1 MIEMCNITGDSYG
14 KVGIVRIVFADL
26 TATITTGLLR
36 PQVDRVEK
44 LDYILH
50 SAMVRQ
56 TYVFVRLEGKRF
68 SLRAPM
74 EVTSDN
80 IKICMV
86 SLRI

>member
-1 MIEMCNITGDSYG
+1 MIEMRNITGDSYG

-56 TYVFVRLEGKRF
+56 PYMLIRLGGKMF
-68 SLRAPM
+68 SSKKSPHGGDIR
-74 EVTSDN
+74 
-80 IKICMV
+80 
-86 SLRI
+86 